1 MLESGLICDNSAVKI
16 AFFHKVLSPREQS
29 DNTFSSENVKHII
42 NHILLI

>member
-1 MLESGLICDNSAVKI
+1 MLELSLSHENSAVKI
-16 AFFHKVLSPREQS
+16 AFFHKVLSPREQL